1 MTIIEKLK
9 LGVIKFVSGILVLL
23 LLILATGCAAPTAPL
38 VTRVIDGD
46 TIEVDIAGT
55 IYKVRYIGIDTPE
68 PDDKRPEF
76 CALAQEATRYNRQL
90 VEGKTIRL
98 EKDIS
103 ETDQYG
109 RLLRYVYIG
118 DTLVNAEL
126 VRQGLAWAISYP
138 PDTKYQ
144 DYLEEL
150 EAEARQDKIGI
161 WQEAQPPLLIIVEN
175 VEITYIFY
183 DGLVPRVESD
193 EYVEITNLGDQPQEL
208 TGCILTDISE
218 GYPSFIFPSYILA
231 PGKSIRVYTN
241 EYHPEW
247 GGFSFEYSQAIWN
260 NTEPDVAVLY
270 DNQGREISRKSY

>member
-1 MTIIEKLK
+1 MKTKYL
-9 LGVIKFVSGILVLL
+9 SSILVLF
-23 LLILATGCAAPTAPL
+23 LITLAFGCVAPAAPL

-46 TIEVDIAGT
+46 TIEVDIDGT
-55 IYKVRYIGIDTPE
+55 IYKVRYIGIDAPE
-68 PDDKRPEF
+68 LDDEQPEF

-103 ETDQYG
+103 ETDRYG

-118 DTLVNAEL
+118 DIFVNAEL
-126 VRQGLAWAISYP
+126 IRQGLAWAKPYP

-144 DYLEEL
+144 DILEKA
-150 EAEARQDKIGI
+150 EAEARKDEIGL
-161 WQEAQPPLLIIVEN
+161 WATSTLPPPIIVEN

-208 TGCILTDISE
+208 TGCVLMDISE
-218 GYPSFIFPSYILA
+218 GYPSLIFPSYILA
-231 PGKSIRVYTN
+231 PGESIRVYTN
-241 EYHPEW
+241 EYHSEW
-247 GGFSFEYSQAIWN
+247 GGFSFEYSQPIWN
-260 NTEPDVAVLY
+260 NSKPDVAVLY
-270 DNQGREISRKSY
+270 NNQGNEVSRKSY